1 MYAENCQY
9 KLDKMAKTGSRKG
22 QRQPTIEEVKAAKVG
37 LSGFRLQVRP
47 VKNQFSRFF
56 TVTLSERFIPW
67 VYCLFVE
74 FYTMQI
80 DTPSLGNIIEN
91 TI

>member
-37 LSGFRLQVRP
+37 LLGIRLQVRP

-56 TVTLSERFIPW
+56 TVTCPNGLYLGFI
-67 VYCLFVE
+67 VYLLNSMRCKSTKLH
-74 FYTMQI
+74 
-80 DTPSLGNIIEN
+80 
-91 TI
+91 